1 MRLYIRS
8 RVNGP
13 RCPEYEFARGSEAAL
28 YWNSKSWVER
38 VCRIIEQEGITI
50 AKPFST
56 ERQPCTGFQVEPRP
70 LGGFIISC
78 EVPVSAT

>member
-28 YWNSKSWVER
+28 YWNSKSWVEQ
-38 VCRIIEQEGITI
+38 VCRTIAQEGITV
-50 AKPFST
+50 AMPFSSD
-56 ERQPCTGFQVEPRP
+56 RQSCSDFQVELRP
-70 LGGFIISC
+70 LGGFVISC
-78 EVPVSAT
+78 DVPVSQS